1 MNDTLKKVVFF
12 VLLLSISYAA
22 YNYMIGPANVSLAQK
37 KLKVADD
44 VAQLNRL
51 AEFQE
56 KIASGDIDRQLCQ
69 LQETIDFFEGRLPCK
84 SDIAK
89 VLEQVTIIAQK
100 QGLKPK
106 TIRTLKTKDNS
117 GYIEQPLKM
126 ELVGN
131 FYSFYSFLI
140 ELEQLPRIIK
150 IRELDLRGETD
161 EDGSVMADFVVSIF
175 FQNKVG

>member
-12 VLLLSISYAA
+12 VLLLCISYAS
-22 YNYMIGPANVSLAQK
+22 YHYMIGPANVSLGQK

-51 AEFQE
+51 AEFE
-56 KIASGDIDRQLCQ
+56 AKMASGDIDRQLGQ
-69 LQETIDFFEGRLPCK
+69 LQETIDFFESRLPWK

-100 QGLKPK
+100 HGLKPK

-117 GYIEQPLKM
+117 GYVEQPLKM

-131 FYSFYSFLI
+131 YRTGAAS
-140 ELEQLPRIIK
+140 
-150 IRELDLRGETD
+150 
-161 EDGSVMADFVVSIF
+161 AN
-175 FQNKVG
+175 NKNP

>member
-1 MNDTLKKVVFF
+1 MLKKAVFL

-22 YNYMIGPANVSLAQK
+22 YHYMISPASVSLAQK

-44 VAQLNRL
+44 IAQLNRL
-51 AEFQE
+51 AEFQ
-56 KIASGDIDRQLCQ
+56 KRIASGDIDRRLGQ
-69 LQETIDFFEGRLPCK
+69 LQDTIDFFENRLPWK

-106 TIRTLKTKDNS
+106 TIRTLNTKDNS

-150 IRELDLRGETD
+150 IRELDLKSDPD
-161 EDGSVMADFVVSIF
+161 EDGSVMANFVVSIF